1 GRTAVARPGKTLTP
15 ILSRSGSGSKQAR
28 CAVLLQLLFLVLIL
42 DFSSARADFTY
53 GPLSLSGNLQTQ
65 QIFRHP
71 EPDKWSIIQQ
81 RNVGRVRLE
90 YDWIKEGQAF
100 ARLAFPWIRHAHLVV
115 LYRGVYDS
123 IYDFQPGPRQEA
135 FPYRGRARRDGK
147 LSDLTQGA
155 AHALRFESIFREA
168 FSDIEFAYLPLIL
181 RLGRQMVVWGES
193 DNLRMLDR
201 TNALDSTWHG
211 GGLGQETWDDL

>member
-1 GRTAVARPGKTLTP
+1 MNADYGLWVVDWW
-15 ILSRSGSGSKQAR
+15 RSGSRTNLKSSFFSQSPFLR
-28 CAVLLQLLFLVLIL
+28 FSVSLFLPLLCVFCLLLSI
-42 DFSSARADFTY
+42 FSLSHADFTY

-65 QIFRHP
+65 QILRHP

-81 RNVGRVRLE
+81 RNVVRVRLE

-100 ARLAFPWIRHAHLVV
+100 GTVVAPWIQRAHLVA

-135 FPYRGRARRDGK
+135 FPYRGVARRDGK

-168 FSDIEFAYLPLIL
+168 YSDIEFADIPLTL
-181 RLGRQMVVWGES
+181 RLGRQMIVWGES

-201 TNALDSTWHG
+201 TNALDT
-211 GGLGQETWDDL
+211 T